1 MWTLES
7 HSGCFINWK
16 KANVWNCVHSMIL
29 FDISKDIYMSGYAYL
44 ISGKTSRIYLISLER
59 DDWIGLIDV
68 PSIVYFLIINILT
81 MQILSTFVQLEETS

>member
-1 MWTLES
+1 
-7 HSGCFINWK
+7 
-16 KANVWNCVHSMIL
+16 MIL

-44 ISGKTSRIYLISLER
+44 ISGKASRI
-59 DDWIGLIDV
+59 LIDV